1 MELRVKVN
9 SYFHKIFCVFLVIR
23 NKTSTSAFY
32 VNNNR
37 KTLVTG
43 SCIVISPRRLHG

>member
-1 MELRVKVN
+1 MLLRVKVN

-32 VNNNR
+32 VNNNST
-37 KTLVTG
+37 KEYFFG
-43 SCIVISPRRLHG
+43 IV

>member
-9 SYFHKIFCVFLVIR
+9 SYFNKIFCVFLVIR

-32 VNNNR
+32 VNNNGA
-37 KTLVTG
+37 KEYFFA
-43 SCIVISPRRLHG
+43 